1 MRCFFAYPYLGLLSL
16 LGILALPPALEE
28 RSFSRFVGRF
38 AISAVLSFFGVVLPI
53 GVFVLSI
60 FLTPEWKGACTH
72 GWIDCFMLGKLALT
86 PLVLWAS
93 AALYA
98 GEVGR
103 IKDPTQ
109 TWIVLGFS
117 IGAIVSTACSA
128 FGMFFINPE
137 NASYAPW
144 LLAPFYTSVWY
155 LARITQ
161 LSNVVRL
168 RVSHYLKVFFS
179 SLPFWLGSLAWSW
192 KTYQNLPEHAPA
204 ACFVVTAAARG
215 HSKFV
220 GPFIQLTRRGHCRF
234 VNRQLATFWQ
244 FEALWSAFAP
254 ASHGAFRT
262 VYNCVGPVLARKIN
276 SPLKADFVH
285 LVLRPAELMARSAL
299 RLFGKNEGTK

>member
-1 MRCFFAYPYLGLLSL
+1 MRYLFAYPYLGLFSL

-60 FLTPEWKGACTH
+60 FLTPEWKGACAN

-98 GEVGR
+98 AEIGR
-103 IKDPTQ
+103 VKDPTQ

-117 IGAIVSTACSA
+117 IGAIVSTGCSA
-128 FGMFFINPE
+128 FGILFISKE
-137 NASYAPW
+137 NAGYAPW
-144 LLAPFYTSVWY
+144 LLVPFYTAVWY
-155 LARITQ
+155 LARVTQ
-161 LSNVVRL
+161 LSNIVRL

-192 KTYQNLPEHAPA
+192 KTYQKLPEHAPS
-204 ACFVVTAAARG
+204 CFVVTAAAQG
-215 HSKFV
+215 HRKIV
-220 GPFIQLTRRGHCRF
+220 GPFVQLTRRGRCRF
-234 VNRQLATFWQ
+234 VNRQLATFWR
-244 FEALWSAFAP
+244 FEAMWWASAP
-254 ASHGAFRT
+254 ASHRAFRII
-262 VYNCVGPVLARKIN
+262 YNRVGPVLAGKIN
-276 SPLKADFVH
+276 SPWRADVVH
-285 LVLRPAELMARSAL
+285 VVLRPAELIARLAL
-299 RLFGKNEGTK
+299 TVFGKNGKG